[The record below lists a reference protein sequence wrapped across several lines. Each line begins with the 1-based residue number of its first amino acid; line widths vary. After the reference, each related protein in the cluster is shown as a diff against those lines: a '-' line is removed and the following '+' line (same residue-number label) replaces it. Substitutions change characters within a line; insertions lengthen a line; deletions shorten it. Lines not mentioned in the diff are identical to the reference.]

1 MLGQEAELGSKHFLP
16 LRGSKASEDHI
27 GNSRGDWQ
35 KLGGRPV
42 VVGWGL
48 ICSPDPSVMT
58 REGVQGQGQQ
68 GVFSEAPEVGGLGG
82 PWLRLAGLGPQGAL
96 DL

>member
-16 LRGSKASEDHI
+16 LQGSGASEDHI
-27 GNSRGDWQ
+27 GNSRGNWQ
-35 KLGGRPV
+35 KLGGRSM

-48 ICSPDPSVMT
+48 ICSPDPSFMT

-68 GVFSEAPEVGGLGG
+68 GVFSEPPELEAWEGHG
-82 PWLRLAGLGPQGAL
+82 
-96 DL
+96 